1 MYGEGVSATGDLLD
15 NGVAVGVV
23 EKSGSWYAYEG
34 ERIGQGRENAKRFL
48 KDNADVYEAVLTKVR
63 QKMNLEPVEAS
74 ESEEK

>member
-1 MYGEGVSATGDLLD
+1 
-15 NGVAVGVV
+15 VAVGVV